1 MRKGEPDERKREFVC
16 VCVCSCTYVCVCV
29 SAILLVC
36 MHVCAPMSVWACV
49 RWERVC
55 VCVYEC
61 VCVRTPVHVCACMF
75 VPMPAGRVCVPPLC
89 DCTAVSIN
97 LDLKGSHHV
106 CLSLLTHGSSIK
118 DNTIIWIGQSLH
130 WINRCVGKNRAIVC
144 VAVDHH

>member
-1 MRKGEPDERKREFVC
+1 MC
-16 VCVCSCTYVCVCV
+16 VCLFMYVCVRVCV
-29 SAILLVC
+29 SDFAC
-36 MHVCAPMSVWACV
+36 MHACVCARVCVSVC
-49 RWERVC
+49 EVC

-130 WINRCVGKNRAIVC
+130 
-144 VAVDHH
+144 